1 MIKNLA
7 LIPARKNSKGIK
19 NKNRILFDN
28 ITNFIKKLKFIDKII
43 VSSDDDII
51 LKKSVK
57 YSFTNHHRKS
67 SFAKD
72 NTSIKKTITNIC
84 NEMKLDKND
93 IIWLFYLPIVNRV
106 KKDFENAFKLTK
118 KNNFKSICSFIE
130 ADYKYHPFYS
140 WKFKKNHISKFL
152 KNNVFRRQDLPPAYF
167 HFHYICC
174 FKIGELK
181 NLNSELINEKTIPFK
196 IKFNSKSTLEI
207 DNKEDLKNFKKN
219 V

>member
-28 ITNFIKKLKFIDKII
+28 TANFIKKLKFIDKSI

-118 KNNFKSICSFIE
+118 KITLKVFAHLLKLIISIILLLL
-130 ADYKYHPFYS
+130 
-140 WKFKKNHISKFL
+140 KFKIIYQSSLKIMFL
-152 KNNVFRRQDLPPAYF
+152 ED
-167 HFHYICC
+167 
-174 FKIGELK
+174 KIYHLLTSIFIIFVVLK
-181 NLNSELINEKTIPFK
+181 LVS
-196 IKFNSKSTLEI
+196 
-207 DNKEDLKNFKKN
+207 
-219 V
+219 

>member
-28 ITNFIKKLKFIDKII
+28 TANFYKKLKFIDKSI

-57 YSFTNHHRKS
+57 YRFTNHHRKS

-72 NTSIKKTITNIC
+72 NTSIKKTIINIC

-118 KNNFKSICSFIE
+118 KNFKSICSFIE

-140 WKFKKNHISKFL
+140 WKFKKNHISR
-152 KNNVFRRQDLPPAYF
+152 VP
-167 HFHYICC
+167 
-174 FKIGELK
+174 
-181 NLNSELINEKTIPFK
+181 
-196 IKFNSKSTLEI
+196 
-207 DNKEDLKNFKKN
+207 
-219 V
+219 

>member
-28 ITNFIKKLKFIDKII
+28 TANFIKKLKFIDKSI

-72 NTSIKKTITNIC
+72 NTSIK
-84 NEMKLDKND
+84 
-93 IIWLFYLPIVNRV
+93 
-106 KKDFENAFKLTK
+106 
-118 KNNFKSICSFIE
+118 
-130 ADYKYHPFYS
+130 
-140 WKFKKNHISKFL
+140 
-152 KNNVFRRQDLPPAYF
+152 RQ
-167 HFHYICC
+167 
-174 FKIGELK
+174 
-181 NLNSELINEKTIPFK
+181 
-196 IKFNSKSTLEI
+196 
-207 DNKEDLKNFKKN
+207 
-219 V
+219 

>member
-19 NKNRILFDN
+19 NKNRILFEN
-28 ITNFIKKLKFIDKII
+28 TANFIKKLKFIDKSI
-43 VSSDDDII
+43 VSSDDDAI

-57 YSFTNHHRKS
+57 YSFTNHRRKS

-84 NEMKLDKND
+84 KEMKLDKND
-93 IIWLFYLPIVNRV
+93 IIWLFYLPIINRV
-106 KKDFENAFKLTK
+106 KKDFENAFKLTRK
-118 KNNFKSICSFIE
+118 KNFKSICSFIE

-140 WKFKKNHISKFL
+140 WKFKKNYISKFL
-152 KNNVFRRQDLPPAYF
+152 KNDVFRRQDLPPAYF

-174 FKIGELK
+174 FKVSELK
-181 NLNSELINEKTIPFK
+181 KLNSELINKKTLPFK
-196 IKFNSKSTLEI
+196 IKINSKSTLEI